1 MFWRWWGFRA
11 RRHDLVP
18 PGSQTRSDRPQF
30 PIVVGRVALLILG
43 RVLLDDFQGRSPSP
57 SARQRRSR
65 RARQRSLPRLLRI
78 RRRLLRGRLLLLR
91 LRVGRPEGRLRAF
104 DRGLGGLLPGGSLA
118 LLLEAGA
125 RRARGRRRLAA
136 VGRLAAGGGLRFV
149 RVFAASVGRA
159 SAGDFCGL
167 CWREFRWREWWGRS
181 VGLDRQG
188 FPDPYRW
195 WPAVLAHAVSR

>member
-1 MFWRWWGFRA
+1 MFGRWWWLRP

-18 PGSQTRSDRPQF
+18 PGSQTSRDGPQLAV
-30 PIVVGRVALLILG
+30 IVGRVALLILG
-43 RVLLDDFQGRSPSP
+43 RVLLDDFQGGSPSP
-57 SARQRRSR
+57 AARERRAR
-65 RARQRSLPRLLRI
+65 RARQRRLPRLLRI

-91 LRVGRPEGRLRAF
+91 LRVGRAEGRLRAF
-104 DRGLGGLLPGGSLA
+104 YRGLRPLLPCGGLA

-159 SAGDFCGL
+159 SAGIL
-167 CWREFRWREWWGRS
+167 
-181 VGLDRQG
+181 
-188 FPDPYRW
+188 
-195 WPAVLAHAVSR
+195 LALMEGVSLPPW